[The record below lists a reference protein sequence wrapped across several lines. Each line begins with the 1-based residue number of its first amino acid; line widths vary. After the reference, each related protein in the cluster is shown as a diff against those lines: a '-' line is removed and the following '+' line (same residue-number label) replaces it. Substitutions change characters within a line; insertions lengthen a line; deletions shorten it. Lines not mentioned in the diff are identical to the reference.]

1 MPFFQLQGKEG
12 YIARVTKDGELKIY
26 LEVDSINA
34 SNIVVRDPE
43 DEDKQLVVN
52 PDGSINVKNMDLALS
67 ALRDALRGDDDKT
80 LTDLATLLGGT
91 LDVQLKGSYA
101 SMAAAPVVGA
111 KTVTATA
118 AEIFAGASR
127 LAGRRRMVLKN
138 EDTVLRFRIGPS
150 GVTQANGFPVEPLA
164 LLELDFDPTVDV
176 PVYAISEGG
185 NLSVAVVG
193 I

>member
-67 ALRDALRGDDDKT
+67 ALRDALQGDDDKT

-91 LDVQLKGSYA
+91 LDVQLRGSTTLSHTAVNVTTSSGQVVAANSSRKYLLLVNDSDAVIYIKVGAAAALNQGICLNPSGSYE
-101 SMAAAPVVGA
+101 MGA
-111 KTVTATA
+111 G
-118 AEIFAGASR
+118 FGN
-127 LAGRRRMVLKN
+127 L
-138 EDTVLRFRIGPS
+138 DTR
-150 GVTQANGFPVEPLA
+150 A
-164 LLELDFDPTVDV
+164 
-176 PVYAISEGG
+176 VYAIHGSTGNKVLLVTEG
-185 NLSVAVVG
+185 V
-193 I
+193 